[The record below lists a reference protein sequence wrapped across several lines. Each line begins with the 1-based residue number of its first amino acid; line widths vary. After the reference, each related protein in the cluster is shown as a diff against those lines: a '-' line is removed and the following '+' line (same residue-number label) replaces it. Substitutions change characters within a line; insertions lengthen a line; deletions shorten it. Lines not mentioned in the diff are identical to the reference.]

1 MAWIPS
7 GYTDSGMEWVA
18 DNDPRYLIYSG
29 QMYDPMQ
36 SLAAN
41 LSRSYDGPGDGTPES
56 GGMRPGGSNVPW
68 ATSPIMTA
76 FRERELAQ
84 GNRDLGDYGGQ
95 EAYKLIQQ
103 LGPNAGLAEVNAI
116 LQQQGLRPFSS
127 VEDWQSRNRMLP
139 GNETGSSFGDFVGG
153 SIEHLGDTAS
163 DLWSEPGFRNLA
175 LTAAGGAYAGS
186 QYAGAN
192 AAAGGAAPTAM
203 TSAPSA
209 VAGSAGAPGTA
220 LFSTPASSGVNAFG
234 GAFSTPAMTTYA
246 GPTGTALGGFSAP
259 AVSAG
264 TLGLSAAA
272 PAGSALSNPAPIV
285 SGGAAGVGGA
295 ATTGGGIAGI
305 LSSPVSLGI
314 AGGAL
319 LGGLG
324 GSEQAGTITVEEGL
338 PDWLRGYAKPTLDR
352 YATDIQ
358 NYQTD
363 PYGVLPS
370 AMQEFQKTINGQ
382 YLDPST
388 NKYLGDYFRLGAERI
403 KGSLSPS
410 FGHMNAFGQ
419 HSGYNEALSRG
430 LGDLAVGLYGGAY
443 EKERNRQSQMTGLAP
458 NFLTQSS
465 TSAFA
470 PYQQYL
476 GTIGSLGKKKDQPFY
491 ENPFGN
497 ILGGALTGGALA
509 NMYNFGK

>member
-1 MAWIPS
+1 MAL
-7 GYTDSGMEWVA
+7 Y
-18 DNDPRYLIYSG
+18 N
-29 QMYDPMQ
+29 YDPMQ
-36 SLAAN
+36 SLANN
-41 LSRSYDGPGDGTPES
+41 LSMAGFTAPIDSPTGS
-56 GGMRPGGSNVPW
+56 GSLNSAFVSAIQTALARAGMP
-68 ATSPIMTA
+68 
-76 FRERELAQ
+76 
-84 GNRDLGDYGGQ
+84 DYGGQ
-95 EAYKLIQQ
+95 TTFNLLSGADQNRAFSDPIGYANELLAKSGIQGFGSAQ
-103 LGPNAGLAEVNAI
+103 E
-116 LQQQGLRPFSS
+116 
-127 VEDWQSRNRMLP
+127 WQAANQNLP
-139 GNETGSSFGDFVGG
+139 GHNESLNAFNPIAMAKDIGRVGSELID
-153 SIEHLGDTAS
+153 
-163 DLWSEPGFRNLA
+163 EPGFQALA
-175 LTAAGGAYAGS
+175 LTAAGGQMLGGP
-186 QYAGAN
+186 AGA
-192 AAAGGAAPTAM
+192 ASGTAAAPTAM

-272 PAGSALSNPAPIV
+272 PAAGATGSGTGATF
-285 SGGAAGVGGA
+285 GGTAGAGGA
-295 ATTGGGIAGI
+295 ATTGGITGI
-305 LSSPVSLGI
+305 LSSPTAL
-314 AGGAL
+314 GAL
-319 LGGLG
+319 GGGILGGLSS
-324 GSEQAGTITVEEGL
+324 GSSAPAGTITVEEGI
-338 PDWLRGYAKPTLDR
+338 PDWLQPYAKPTLDR

-358 NYQTD
+358 NYQVD

-388 NKYLGDYFRLGAERI
+388 NKYLEDYFRLGAERV
-403 KGSLSPS
+403 KGALSPS

-443 EKERNRQSQMTGLAP
+443 EKERDRQTQMTGFAP

-476 GTIGSLGKKKDQPFY
+476 GTIGSLGKKKDQPYF
-491 ENPFGN
+491 EANPWSN
-497 ILGGALTGGALA
+497 VLGGAMTGAA
-509 NMYNFGK
+509 FGNLFRSGR

>member
-1 MAWIPS
+1 MAL
-7 GYTDSGMEWVA
+7 Y
-18 DNDPRYLIYSG
+18 N
-29 QMYDPMQ
+29 YDPMQ
-36 SLAAN
+36 SLPVN
-41 LSRSYDGPGDGTPES
+41 LQRLYAPSDGTPES
-56 GGMRPGGSNVPW
+56 SGSAFMGGAGPDPAFIS
-68 ATSPIMTA
+68 AIQTA
-76 FRERELAQ
+76 FARAGRQ
-84 GNRDLGDYGGQ
+84 GYGGQ
-95 EAYKLIQQ
+95 EAFNLIYSADPARAQADPIGYANE
-103 LGPNAGLAEVNAI
+103 LLAQSGI
-116 LQQQGLRPFSS
+116 QGFGSAQ
-127 VEDWQSRNRMLP
+127 EWQSANTNLP
-139 GNETGSSFGDFVGG
+139 GHNESLNAFNPIATAKDIGRVGSELID
-153 SIEHLGDTAS
+153 
-163 DLWSEPGFRNLA
+163 EPGFQALA
-175 LTAAGGAYAGS
+175 LTAAGGQMLGGP
-186 QYAGAN
+186 AGA
-192 AAAGGAAPTAM
+192 ASGTAPTAM

-272 PAGSALSNPAPIV
+272 PAAGATGSGTGATF
-285 SGGAAGVGGA
+285 GGTAGAGGA
-295 ATTGGGIAGI
+295 ATTGGITGI
-305 LSSPVSLGI
+305 LSSPTAL
-314 AGGAL
+314 GAL
-319 LGGLG
+319 GGGILGGLSS
-324 GSEQAGTITVEEGL
+324 GSSAPAGTITVEEGI
-338 PDWLRGYAKPTLDR
+338 PDWLQPYAKPTLDR

-358 NYQTD
+358 NYQVD

-388 NKYLGDYFRLGAERI
+388 NKYLEDYFRLGAERV
-403 KGSLSPS
+403 KGALSPS

-443 EKERNRQSQMTGLAP
+443 EKERDRQTQMTGFAP

-465 TSAFA
+465 TSAFT

-476 GTIGSLGKKKDQPFY
+476 GTIGSLGKKKDQPYF
-491 ENPFGN
+491 EANPFGN
-497 ILGGALTGGALA
+497 ILGGAMTGAA
-509 NMYNFGK
+509 FGNLFRSGR